1 MNNIYVGWDSRED
14 IAYQVCEH
22 SILNR
27 SKTTEV
33 IPLKQKHLRDSGV
46 YTRDIDKLGSTE
58 FTFTR
63 FLVPFLNNYEGWAI
77 FCDCD
82 MVFLG
87 DAKDIFDQADDKYA
101 LMCVQHDYTPPEGTK
116 MDGQLQLQYPR
127 KNWSSMVLFN
137 CGHPSNKRLTKELI
151 NDPETTGKYL
161 HRFSW
166 LQDNEIGELSCEYN
180 WLVGWYKE
188 PKDGSPKVLHYT
200 EGGPWFDNMR
210 DCEYSDIWKKEVI
223 NLYSSQ

>member
-1 MNNIYVGWDSRED
+1 MNKVYVGWDSRED

-33 IPLKQKHLRDSGV
+33 IPLKQKHLRDSGI
-46 YTRDIDKLGSTE
+46 YTREIDKLGSTE

-63 FLVPFLNNYEGWAI
+63 FLIPFLENYNGWAI

-82 MVFLG
+82 MVFLV
-87 DAKDIFDQADDKYA
+87 DAQEIFDQADDKYA
-101 LMCVQHDYTPPEGTK
+101 VMCVQHNYTPEEGIK
-116 MDGQLQLQYPR
+116 MDNQLQLPYPR

-137 CGHPSNKRLTKELI
+137 CGHPKNKQLSKDLI
-151 NDPETTGKYL
+151 NNPLTTGKFF

-166 LQDNEIGELSCEYN
+166 LEDGDIGKLEHSYN

-188 PKDGSPKVLHYT
+188 DQIKPKVLHYT
-200 EGGPWFDNMR
+200 EGGPWFDNKR

>member
-1 MNNIYVGWDSRED
+1 MNKIYVGWDSRED

-27 SKTTEV
+27 SKSTEV
-33 IPLKQKHLRDSGV
+33 IPLKQKDLRDSGI
-46 YTRDIDKLGSTE
+46 YTRDIDKLASTE

-63 FLVPFLNNYEGWAI
+63 FLIPFLNNYEGWAI

-82 MVFLG
+82 MVFLV
-87 DAKDIFDQADDKYA
+87 DADEIFKQADDKYA
-101 LMCVQHDYTPPEGTK
+101 VMCAQHDYTPPEGSK

-137 CGHPSNKRLTKELI
+137 CGHPSNKKLTKELV
-151 NDPETTGKYL
+151 NDPTTTGKFL

-166 LQDNEIGELSCEYN
+166 LQDDEVGELSHEYN

-188 PKDGSPKVLHYT
+188 PKDGIPKVLHYT

-210 DCEYSDIWKKEVI
+210 NCEYSDVWKKEVI